1 MKTGYKFHNM
11 LKQAKKAGQRDGKN
25 EVPKPDWNR
34 GSIPYL
40 NLIHR
45 RYVDLQEAN
54 ILGFKS
60 RVRQLEE
67 SQVEAAQLVIENE
80 ASASIANT
88 RLVEA
93 TEQAAKIQTKIDG
106 DLEDMPSSLP
116 AKRRNLPTWA
126 YTLIVAVCIL
136 AELTVTIPALQFLL
150 GEKRQFAVLLALA
163 LGTGTF
169 FSAHIIGTTLKK
181 RQDRSIPQPVAD
193 VILVAVLSGIIVLAI
208 LFLAYV
214 RANQSLPFAGNF
226 VELPQS
232 WKLEVLWALWFV
244 WQMTFFALGAVA
256 AFKHH
261 SETASQL
268 ARAKR
273 VVRFRKLQSNR
284 AQSALSKSQS
294 RLKAL
299 EIDWTKALDKRV
311 DEMKQQERQLQAQYL
326 QACAVYVD
334 SNIHSRRQSIK
345 GDHQAFVPPVL
356 ETKELD
362 FLGQALNNSDSWDM
376 SKLGIAGSS
385 V

>member
-1 MKTGYKFHNM
+1 MKTTYKFQSV

-25 EVPKPDWNR
+25 EVPKSDWNR

-40 NLIHR
+40 NLLHR

-54 ILGFKS
+54 ILGFKA

-67 SQVEAAQLVIENE
+67 SQVEATQEVIENE
-80 ASASIANT
+80 AATSIANA
-88 RLVEA
+88 RLLEA
-93 TEQAAKIQTKIDG
+93 KDLADKIQTKIDG
-106 DLEDMPSSLP
+106 ELEDMPSSLP
-116 AKRRNLPTWA
+116 AKRRNLPTWCYA
-126 YTLIVAVCIL
+126 LIVTVCIL

-163 LGTGTF
+163 LGTATF

-193 VILVAVLSGIIVLAI
+193 VVLVAALSGIII
-208 LFLAYV
+208 FTIFFLAYV

-244 WQMTFFALGAVA
+244 WQITFFALGAVA

-268 ARAKR
+268 TRAKR
-273 VVRFRKLQSNR
+273 IVRIRKLQSNR

-294 RLKAL
+294 KLKAL
-299 EIDWTKALDKRV
+299 EVDWTRALDKRV

-326 QACAVYVD
+326 QACALYTD
-334 SNIHSRRQSIK
+334 CNIHSRRQSIK
-345 GDHQAFVPPVL
+345 GDHQAFIPPVL
-356 ETKELD
+356 ESKEMD
-362 FLGQALNNSDSWDM
+362 FLGQALNNADSWDL
-376 SKLGIAGSS
+376 SKLAVAGSA